1 MKTGWLSPTGE
12 WFPCEVYEHLYMA
25 RKLSGEHGCRAD
37 DKLIERG
44 WVKISI
50 SHWPTNR
57 WSIWWR
63 HHHLTPEQ
71 KRFLKPYFAPDSEL
85 PVNDFERDYW
95 EDECDETVDG

>member
-12 WFPCEVYEHLYMA
+12 WFPCEIYEHLYMA

-50 SHWPTNR
+50 SQWPTRR

-63 HHHLTPEQ
+63 RFFLTPEQ
-71 KRFLKPYFAPDSEL
+71 KRFLEPYFAPDSEF
-85 PVNDFERDYW
+85 PCNPIERDYF
-95 EDECDETVDG
+95 EEE

>member
-50 SHWPTNR
+50 SHWPTKR

-63 HHHLTPEQ
+63 HHYLTSEQ
-71 KRFLKPYFAPDSEL
+71 KRFLEPYFASDSEL
-85 PVNDFERDYW
+85 PVDDFERDYW
-95 EDECDETVDG
+95 EDENE